1 MTNNQL
7 SLREKI
13 GQLIVVRTTGYLF
26 DHQIRYPAWEATQ
39 EQLKKWLQEFNIG
52 GVILL
57 GGSCAE
63 IAYRTQLLQSW
74 AKTPL
79 LISADIEEGV
89 GQRFSGAT
97 WFPPPMTLSEI
108 AIDNLP
114 LAQEYASKMG
124 KVTAEEALAIG
135 INWILAPITD
145 VNNNPQNPVINVRAF
160 GDNPQI
166 VSDLATAFIQGCQ
179 SLPILT
185 TAKHFPG
192 HGDTAT
198 DSHLDLPR
206 LTHNLS
212 RLNEVELVP
221 FQRAIKEGV
230 DTIMTAHLLVEA
242 FDEKN
247 PATLSHSI
255 LTKQLREKMGFD
267 SLIVTDALIMG
278 GVAKYA
284 STEEIAVKAIQAG
297 ADILLMPE
305 NPEVAIKSIEQ
316 AIANGILS
324 EARIDRSLAR
334 IAQAKQKLFA
344 PENRIKPLALDV
356 ISSPEA
362 HQTVN
367 DILSKSIRQSGDL
380 PLKNS
385 SGGINLIVIDDLL
398 GCDYLDRQTPAIT
411 IPENFHYQTQIIEQ
425 RNLQFSHNQDQPLLI
440 QVFIRGNPFRGSAGL
455 TSVMQEFYQQLLT
468 KNDITALVIYGS
480 PYVLD
485 WFLARLPENT
495 PWLFSYG
502 QMPSAQKII
511 QQNLFELPA
520 SEQLTKGNF
529 L

>member
-1 MTNNQL
+1 MTDKL

-39 EQLKKWLQEFNIG
+39 TQLKKWLQEFNIG

-63 IAYRTQLLQSW
+63 IAYRTQQLQSW

-79 LISADIEEGV
+79 FISADIEEGV

-97 WFPPPMTLSEI
+97 WFPPPMTLSQI
-108 AIDNLP
+108 AIDNLS

-124 KVTAEEALAIG
+124 KITAEEALALG

-166 VSDLATAFIQGCQ
+166 VSDLATAFIKGCQ

-206 LTHNLS
+206 LNHSLT
-212 RLNEVELVP
+212 RLNQVEFVP
-221 FQRAIKEGV
+221 FQKAINEGV
-230 DTIMTAHLLVEA
+230 DTVMTAHLLVEA
-242 FDEKN
+242 LDKIN

-255 LTKQLREKMGFD
+255 LTEQLRKKMGFEG
-267 SLIVTDALIMG
+267 LIVTDALIMG

-284 STEEIAVKAIQAG
+284 STEEIAIKAIQAG

-305 NPEVAIKSIEQ
+305 NPEIAINSIEQ

-324 EARIDRSLAR
+324 EARIDRSLDR

-344 PENRIKPLALDV
+344 SEDRIKPFAIEA
-356 ISSPEA
+356 ISTAEA
-362 HQTVN
+362 HQTVKE
-367 DILSKSIRQSGDL
+367 ILSKSVRQKGNL
-380 PLKNS
+380 PLKSS
-385 SGGINLIVIDDLL
+385 SGGINLLVVDNLL
-398 GCDYLDRQTPAIT
+398 GCDFLDRQTPAIT
-411 IPENFHYQTQIIEQ
+411 TPEIFNYQTQIIEP
-425 RNLQFSHNQDQPLLI
+425 RNLNFSNNQDQPILLQI
-440 QVFIRGNPFRGSAGL
+440 FIRGNPFRGSAGL
-455 TSVMQEFYQQLLT
+455 TSVMQDFYQQLVT
-468 KNDITALVIYGS
+468 ENVITALVIYGS
-480 PYVLD
+480 PYILD
-485 WFLARLPENT
+485 WFVSQLPPTT

-502 QMPSAQKII
+502 QMPSAQEII
-511 QQNLFELPA
+511 QQNLFGLLENK
-520 SEQLTKGNF
+520 QQIKGNF

>member
-1 MTNNQL
+1 MTEKL
-7 SLREKI
+7 SLKEKI

-39 EQLKKWLQEFNIG
+39 TQLKKWLQEFNIG
-52 GVILL
+52 GIILL

-63 IAYRTQLLQSW
+63 IAYRTQQLQSW

-97 WFPPPMTLSEI
+97 WFPPPMTLSQI
-108 AIDNLP
+108 AIENRP
-114 LAQEYASKMG
+114 LAQEYAQKMG
-124 KVTAEEALAIG
+124 KITAEEALAIG

-160 GDNPQI
+160 GDNPQT

-206 LTHNLS
+206 LSHSLA
-212 RLNEVELVP
+212 RLNEVELPP
-221 FQRAIKEGV
+221 FQQAINEGV
-230 DTIMTAHLLVEA
+230 DTVMTAHLLVEA
-242 FDEKN
+242 FDKVN
-247 PATLSHSI
+247 PATLSYPI
-255 LTKQLREKMGFD
+255 LTEQLREKMGFEG
-267 SLIVTDALIMG
+267 LIVTDALIMG

-305 NPEVAIKSIEQ
+305 NPEAAINSIVQ
-316 AIANGILS
+316 AVNNAILS

-334 IAQAKQKLFA
+334 IAQAKNKIFS
-344 PENRIKPLALDV
+344 PEPKIKPLAIDNIATSESL
-356 ISSPEA
+356 SS
-362 HQTVN
+362 VN
-367 DILSKSIRQSGDL
+367 EILKESLVKKGKL
-380 PLKNS
+380 PLKS
-385 SGGINLIVIDDLL
+385 IVQGINIVVVDDLL
-398 GCDYLDRQTPAIT
+398 TCDFLDRQTPAIA
-411 IPENFHYQTQIIEQ
+411 IPQSFNYQTQIIEQ
-425 RNLQFSHNQDQPLLI
+425 KNLHFTQYEQKLMLL

-455 TSVMQEFYQQLLT
+455 NSVMQENYQRLLT
-468 KNDITALVIYGS
+468 KNQIQALVIYGS
-480 PYVLD
+480 PYVLK
-485 WFLARLPENT
+485 WFRSQLLEET

-502 QMPSAQKII
+502 QMPYAQRIVCE
-511 QQNLFELPA
+511 NLFPMYHEHNF
-520 SEQLTKGNF
+520 QKGDF